1 MDSALSVAQKAAERG
16 LPIVA
21 GRSSRAAKRPGK
33 ATVIRSSTVRSL
45 EQVAGELHQEH
56 LAAERDVRSAV
67 AHAIRAGNLLLE
79 AKGIVTHGF
88 FGVWLTNNFKGGP
101 RTAQNYMRLARDAAT
116 DPANTQRVSH
126 STVRGA
132 LQAIARRKRSTT
144 ADMPA
149 ARANAKVIDVTPI
162 SVTNDDMTPVSDV
175 VAAPD
180 VQLEARAEYI
190 ARLSVAME
198 YIDMAFG
205 AIAPSYRQNF
215 VDDMVDHLRAQAA
228 HA

>member
-16 LPIVA
+16 LPVVA

-88 FGVWLTNNFKGGP
+88 FGVWLTNNFKGGA
-101 RTAQNYMRLARDAAT
+101 RTAQNYMRLARSASD

-132 LQAIARRKRSTT
+132 LQAIARSKRSTT
-144 ADMPA
+144 TDMPA
-149 ARANAKVIDVTPI
+149 AKVDAKVIDVTPI
-162 SVTNDDMTPVSDV
+162 SVTNDTVAPVTDV
-175 VAAPD
+175 ISTLE
-180 VQLEARAEYI
+180 VQSEARAEYI
-190 ARLSVAME
+190 AWLSMAME
-198 YIDMAFG
+198 YVDTIFVDVALQ
-205 AIAPSYRQNF
+205 YRGRF
-215 VDDMVDHLRAQAA
+215 VDDMVAHLRAKAT